1 MEQSIL
7 QIFTDHIHKV
17 VTVIHHPYQNHIPP
31 YYNGY
36 VFFEKKQETMRFAH
50 QNHEAIFSNFQPIHY
65 YTTVLSHLLRIY

>member
-36 VFFEKKQETMRFAH
+36 VFFEKKNRKPCDLPIKIMRQFSP
-50 QNHEAIFSNFQPIHY
+50 IFNQSIITLQY
-65 YTTVLSHLLRIY
+65 LVIY